1 MLHSNITPVIRAI
14 SLLWRRT
21 GTARIYVL
29 TVASVVIV
37 LAVVGALHLASVG
50 RQSAQSARSGGGSNA
65 LSSTQ
70 RHRQTPE
77 SSSAQPKKTGDP
89 LAPVAQGDQASSQA
103 MPLPMAG
110 DAIADHPVIAI
121 TEVAPRRSRGRNGQ
135 TRVDVKIGLTP
146 QPNAKKGQVEIRVFF
161 YDVTRNQEI
170 RPTQAHV
177 TCQWLTPMR
186 DWTDPSP
193 KYLVATYLRLRGAR
207 PSPEKLQYGGF
218 IVRTYFDGQLQDERT
233 DPEGLF
239 AAMRSGV
246 RSARASTP
254 AESPTSAAA
263 VLRPSISQAP
273 AARTEVASN
282 AITPA
287 PTTPTTLPEKRSV
300 EETAALP
307 YARPVPGK
315 PGFVYSP
322 FDEKFLIDVRG
333 APPGTV
339 VNDPNAGKAF
349 RVP

>member
-1 MLHSNITPVIRAI
+1 
-14 SLLWRRT
+14 
-21 GTARIYVL
+21 
-29 TVASVVIV
+29 
-37 LAVVGALHLASVG
+37 
-50 RQSAQSARSGGGSNA
+50 
-65 LSSTQ
+65 
-70 RHRQTPE
+70 
-77 SSSAQPKKTGDP
+77 
-89 LAPVAQGDQASSQA
+89 

-121 TEVAPRRSRGRNGQ
+121 TEVAPTRRRGRNGQ

-146 QPNAKKGQVEIRVFF
+146 KPNAKKGQVEIRVFF

-170 RPTQAHV
+170 RPTQAQI
-177 TCQWLTPMR
+177 TYQWLTPVR

-193 KYLVATYLRLRGAR
+193 KYLVATYLRHRGAR
-207 PSPEKLQYGGF
+207 SSPEKLRYGGF
-218 IVRTYFDGQLQDERT
+218 IVRIYFDGQLQDERRE
-233 DPEGLF
+233 PEGLF

-263 VLRPSISQAP
+263 VPSPSISQAP
-273 AARTEVASN
+273 ATKTEVASN

-287 PTTPTTLPEKRSV
+287 PITPTVLPEKRSV